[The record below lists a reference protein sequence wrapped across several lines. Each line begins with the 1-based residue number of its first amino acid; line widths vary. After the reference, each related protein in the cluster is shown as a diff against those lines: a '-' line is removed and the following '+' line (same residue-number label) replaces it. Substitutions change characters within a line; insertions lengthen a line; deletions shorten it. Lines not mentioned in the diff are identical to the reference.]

1 LTEGQ
6 SKASTQENRCFKGP
20 KSNKGT
26 CKEVGSDNFEDN
38 EDYSKEASQARE

>member
-6 SKASTQENRCFKGP
+6 SKTSAQENCRSEGP

-26 CKEVGSDNFEDN
+26 CKEVGSDDFEDN
-38 EDYSKEASQARE
+38 EDHSKEASQARQ